1 MGRDLSRLSFRKG
14 RPGSDAEDGTD
25 RPQAGRAGGPGER
38 DTQDQERR
46 AGGSSEACLILSD
59 GRFQGGRGV
68 RADFQAAGLAERCG
82 NRLGKEDEGEGF
94 ASGNVRYSGSQRGRR
109 TGGQAGEEQET
120 RSVGEIQSKK
130 R

>member
-59 GRFQGGRGV
+59 GRFQEGGESGLTFRP
-68 RADFQAAGLAERCG
+68 QAWLKGAGIDS
-82 NRLGKEDEGEGF
+82 GK
-94 ASGNVRYSGSQRGRR
+94 RMKGRDSHL
-109 TGGQAGEEQET
+109 EM
-120 RSVGEIQSKK
+120 
-130 R
+130 